1 MTIFRLLDE
10 LMKNESKLNILFQD
24 LLD

>member
-1 MTIFRLLDE
+1 MMIFRLLDE